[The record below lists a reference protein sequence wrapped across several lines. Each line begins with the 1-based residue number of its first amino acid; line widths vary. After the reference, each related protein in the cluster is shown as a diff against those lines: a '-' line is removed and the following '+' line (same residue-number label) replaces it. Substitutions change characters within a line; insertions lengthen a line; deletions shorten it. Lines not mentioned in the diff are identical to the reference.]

1 MAEHAESGKTV
12 YIKYAKILGVLAV
25 LTLSMIFISESGLPQ
40 APKVVL
46 LLLGSSIK
54 ATLIIFFFMHL
65 KLEKMNLILTVLIG
79 IFVTSILMFVVPAY
93 DASQVLLR
101 SLSK

>member
-25 LTLSMIFISESGLPQ
+25 LTMSMIFISESGLGQ
-40 APKVVL
+40 APKVGL

-65 KLEKMNLILTVLIG
+65 KFEKMGLIMIVLVG

-93 DASQVLLR
+93 DGGQILLK
-101 SLSK
+101 SLDR

>member
-1 MAEHAESGKTV
+1 MAEHAEAGKTV
-12 YIKYAKILGVLAV
+12 YIKYAKILGVLGV

-65 KLEKMNLILTVLIG
+65 KLEKVNLILTVLIG

-101 SLSK
+101 SLYK

>member
-12 YIKYAKILGVLAV
+12 YLKFAKILGVLAV
-25 LTLSMIFISESGLPQ
+25 LTLSMIFISESGLAQ
-40 APKVVL
+40 APKAVL

-65 KLEKMNLILTVLIG
+65 RFEKMGLIMIVLVG

-93 DASQVLLR
+93 DGGQVLLK
-101 SLSK
+101 SLYK